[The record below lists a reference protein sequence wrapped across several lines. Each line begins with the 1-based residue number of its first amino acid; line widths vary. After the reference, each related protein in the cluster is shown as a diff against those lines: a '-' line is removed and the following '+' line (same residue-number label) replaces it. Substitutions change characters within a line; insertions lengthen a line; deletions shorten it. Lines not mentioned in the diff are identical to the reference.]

1 MAELSAA
8 TGSVLGKAQ
17 KAEQQQQQE
26 AERAL
31 IEEERAYQGMQRQAA
46 QQWEIEK
53 MRMRSE
59 QDLAHEMRMRQS
71 QLEKEARA
79 EEWAVEKMELASR
92 IDFEREEKSRQ
103 MQLSRLDSQIQ
114 TLQDKIDSGELSG
127 SDLAIRNKLT
137 WLEAQ
142 REAVD
147 AGITGPSYSMTAI
160 SPPREAVGT
169 TPYYEPGTEFSQ
181 RYPER
186 AAQLR
191 EKSLQGIQREP
202 TAAEREREEFTR
214 FKRIDE
220 LTGIVSSFEE
230 NVTINPGIFTLGT
243 KKVPLAVRDSKGN
256 LVEATTAEQALY
268 KETKARLARMVAS
281 KPVDQYPDFISTDPT
296 ERQKYDTL
304 LKRGWTSEAIKD
316 AMGK

>member
-1 MAELSAA
+1 MAIRIQQPGMAELSAA

-17 KAEQQQQQE
+17 KAQQQQQQE
-26 AERAL
+26 EERAL
-31 IEEERAYQGMQRQAA
+31 IEEERAYQTQQRQAA

-127 SDLAIRNKLT
+127 SDLAIRNKLV

-142 REAVD
+142 REAAY
-147 AGITGPSYSMTAI
+147 AGVTGPSYSMTAI
-160 SPPREAVGT
+160 DPPGEDVGVSPWWRGALEKDPTDLDAL
-169 TPYYEPGTEFSQ
+169 
-181 RYPER
+181 
-186 AAQLR
+186 AAR
-191 EKSLQGIQREP
+191 EKALEPKTPSLTSMAATAGAVTGTREMSVDLLLEMSPEEIRSAPLLQGMP
-202 TAAEREREEFTR
+202 DEEIL
-214 FKRIDE
+214 KILPIPALE
-220 LTGIVSSFEE
+220 EKLTGVKSTEG
-230 NVTINPGIFTLGT
+230 NPF
-243 KKVPLAVRDSKGN
+243 P
-256 LVEATTAEQALY
+256 E
-268 KETKARLARMVAS
+268 
-281 KPVDQYPDFISTDPT
+281 YPDAYQEGGVWYVLRDG
-296 ERQKYDTL
+296 
-304 LKRGWTSEAIKD
+304 KRYRIEP
-316 AMGK
+316 